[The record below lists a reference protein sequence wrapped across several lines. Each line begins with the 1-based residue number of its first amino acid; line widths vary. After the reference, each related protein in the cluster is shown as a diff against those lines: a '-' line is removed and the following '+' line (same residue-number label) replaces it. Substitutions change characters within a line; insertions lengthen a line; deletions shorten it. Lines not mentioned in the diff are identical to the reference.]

1 MENKKMAVNDYD
13 GVILNYDDALPED
26 YGRRE
31 TKGWKKG

>member
-1 MENKKMAVNDYD
+1 MAVNDYD
-13 GVILNYDDALPED
+13 GVILKYVNALLED